1 MKNHGHLTVARHLR
15 KKTHHSVLVVTIREG
30 EDRGICSAALREL
43 WRIVKDQIEERGVIV
58 VVMSRESAIWKK
70 ARLKSVR
77 RENQLKYVDAE
88 EMRVITN
95 NRCVAEQIKLDR
107 EENTAMD
114 GSNVE
119 KFGKIERQKNLKSVV
134 MDGSKLEN
142 LEN

>member
-1 MKNHGHLTVARHLR
+1 M
-15 KKTHHSVLVVTIREG
+15 
-30 EDRGICSAALREL
+30 
-43 WRIVKDQIEERGVIV
+43 IV

-107 EENTAMD
+107 DENTAMD

-119 KFGKIERQKNLKSVV
+119 KFDKIERQKNLKSVV